1 MSIMCV
7 VRVCVCLC
15 EKEFSWFV
23 RDTNAGYAAMPMDV
37 YHTAD
42 PTRQRSFSDAYI
54 QRIRCLIYI
63 LVYTDVILSDLYL
76 YITSKVSLWVY

>member
-1 MSIMCV
+1 
-7 VRVCVCLC
+7 
-15 EKEFSWFV
+15 
-23 RDTNAGYAAMPMDV
+23 MPMDV